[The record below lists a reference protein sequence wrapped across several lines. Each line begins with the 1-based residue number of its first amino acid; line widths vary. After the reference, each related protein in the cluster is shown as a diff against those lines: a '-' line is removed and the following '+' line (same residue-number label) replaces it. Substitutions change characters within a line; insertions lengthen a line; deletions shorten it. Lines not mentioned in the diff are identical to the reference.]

1 MAAPAFDFS
10 GKDAPPVSAEETLPV
25 FLTMDSDEFAEVQKQ
40 VLVTQAKLV
49 AQEEVDI
56 EEEHLINIWFRAR
69 RGIAMSVVKEK
80 PKKEP
85 AAKRAPAV
93 KKTTKASV
101 SKALVDDIFADLFN

>member
-25 FLTMDSDEFAEVQKQ
+25 FLTMNSDEFAEVQKQ
-40 VLVTQAKLV
+40 VFETQAKLV
-49 AQEEVDI
+49 ALEEVTI
-56 EEEHLINIWFRAR
+56 EEEHRINIWFRAR

-85 AAKRAPAV
+85 AVRRAPAA
-93 KKTTKASV
+93 KKVTKASV
-101 SKALVDDIFADLFN
+101 SKALVADIFADLFN

>member
-25 FLTMDSDEFAEVQKQ
+25 FLTMDSEEFAEVQKQ

-101 SKALVDDIFADLFN
+101 SKALVDNIFADLFN

>member
-1 MAAPAFDFS
+1 MVAPAFDFS

-25 FLTMDSDEFAEVQKQ
+25 FLTMDSGEFAEVQKQ

-85 AAKRAPAV
+85 AAKRAPVV

-101 SKALVDDIFADLFN
+101 SKALVDNIFADLFN

>member
-10 GKDAPPVSAEETLPV
+10 GKDAPPVSAEEVLPV
-25 FLTMDSDEFAEVQKQ
+25 FLTMDSEEFAEVQKQ
-40 VLVTQAKLV
+40 VFEIQAKLM
-49 AQEEVDI
+49 AQEEVTI
-56 EEEHLINIWFRAR
+56 EEEHLINIWFRAK

-80 PKKEP
+80 PMKEP

-101 SKALVDDIFADLFN
+101 SKALVEDIFADLFK

>member
-10 GKDAPPVSAEETLPV
+10 GKDAPPVSAEEALPI
-25 FLTMDSDEFAEVQKQ
+25 FLTMGSEEVAEVQKQ

-49 AQEEVDI
+49 ALEDVTI

-80 PKKEP
+80 PKKET

-93 KKTTKASV
+93 KKITKASV
-101 SKALVDDIFADLFN
+101 SKSLVNNIFADLFD